1 MFKRGELPGRF
12 IARKL
17 FGWIDKRYDEEYQAR
32 LERNWRQWKG
42 GRVNGQRTIEM
53 IKEEKEKIGQENSG
67 LKKWTEENDNEMGN
81 ICYPYYKL

>member
-1 MFKRGELPGRF
+1 MFRRGELPGRF

-42 GRVNGQRTIEM
+42 GRRKGQRTMETIE
-53 IKEEKEKIGQENSG
+53 EEEEEIEQENSG
-67 LKKWTEENDNEMGN
+67 IREWTEEDDDEVGN
-81 ICYPYYKL
+81 IVDPYYEL

>member
-1 MFKRGELPGRF
+1 
-12 IARKL
+12 
-17 FGWIDKRYDEEYQAR
+17 
-32 LERNWRQWKG
+32 
-42 GRVNGQRTIEM
+42 M